1 MHSMNLSSALGL
13 QKFQQNYLRFHS
25 IKAHQGYIARSAQ
38 CWLSSFHLA
47 NEMNALMWI
56 QTNEKQISKD
66 FKWLKAQNRN
76 TSLHSKSSES
86 SVYSFVSLS
95 HVITCRAWRTVLT
108 KQFCS
113 LLQWKINMLIAPK
126 RLQHI
131 SNNIWHE
138 RDAF

>member
-1 MHSMNLSSALGL
+1 MNLSSALGL

-25 IKAHQGYIARSAQ
+25 IKAHQGYIAHSAQ

-76 TSLHSKSSES
+76 HSTPLESPPKALFIASWAFPMSL
-86 SVYSFVSLS
+86 
-95 HVITCRAWRTVLT
+95 RAVPEE
-108 KQFCS
+108 QF
-113 LLQWKINMLIAPK
+113 
-126 RLQHI
+126 
-131 SNNIWHE
+131 
-138 RDAF
+138 